1 MSNEEV
7 SAKTRAMLNQIVDL
21 VVEGSEGDAVLGA
34 TSLCLAVHFFCEA
47 SGYEHDSF
55 VKNLLHLRDRE
66 P

>member
-1 MSNEEV
+1 MSEITDK
-7 SAKTRAMLNQIVDL
+7 SRKMLNDIVDL

-55 VKNLLHLRDRE
+55 VKNLMHLKNRKD
-66 P
+66 